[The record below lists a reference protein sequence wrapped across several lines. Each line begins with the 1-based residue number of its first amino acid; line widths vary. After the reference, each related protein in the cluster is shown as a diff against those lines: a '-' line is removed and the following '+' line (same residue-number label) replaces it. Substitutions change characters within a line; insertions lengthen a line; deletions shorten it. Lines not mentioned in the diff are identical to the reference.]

1 MNRLWHRRPVV
12 FGALLLA
19 FAMIAAACGDSTD
32 TTTAAPGTTAAPTT
46 AAPDTTAAATTAA
59 PTTTEA
65 PGKPYG
71 GEVIVADD
79 QEPPTLNSFVPG
91 GDNFIVSIIGQSYF
105 SGVQEINGFT
115 LELEPELVTELPTV
129 ANGGVTVNDDG
140 TMTVRYTIRDEA
152 VWSDGTP
159 VTGGDFQYTLE
170 TILNPDLPINRAIYE
185 DIVDWNSS
193 DKTFEYT
200 LSAPTAQFDLLF
212 GTIIPKHAVEGSDFA
227 SDWNDTMWPSAGPFV
242 FDQWQKGEFVRVVRN
257 DNYWKTDAET
267 GQQLPYLDSVI
278 FRFIPETESIINAF
292 RAREIDIIQPPPAT
306 ETIETLQALEPEG
319 AVVEVLSGPVW
330 EHLNFQFGDNRL
342 NRNANSSNDNLN
354 YRKAVAHAID
364 KDLIVDEILAGQVE
378 PLDSFVE
385 AFSPT
390 LSLLAWNQY
399 DYNPEGAMQ
408 FVEAAKA
415 DTGKDVI
422 STVFSTTS
430 NNDARVKL
438 SELFVDM
445 FTAVGIE
452 YENQLEDSQIF
463 FGETLDFGGWDLGE
477 WAWVGSPGLAG
488 LISIFDV
495 FDPEAPPPGGSN
507 YYRWGTPEVTGEE
520 VEGFNQGASSV
531 VDENTAR
538 FAEIRDL
545 LNESVD
551 EDVLVP
557 LIQEAE
563 KILADQVVIVP
574 LYARLVTAAV
584 WGDEVGGFKHNPT
597 QASHTWN
604 MEGWY
609 RVDL

>member
-1 MNRLWHRRPVV
+1 MTRLWHRRPVV

-19 FAMIAAACGDSTD
+19 FAMVAAACGGTTD
-32 TTTAAPGTTAAPTT
+32 GGDDATTTTEGATTT
-46 AAPDTTAAATTAA
+46 AAPDTTVAEETTT
-59 PTTTEA
+59 TTTEA

-71 GEVIVADD
+71 GEAIVADD
-79 QEPPTLNSFVPG
+79 QEPPTLNPFAPG
-91 GDNFIVSIIGQSYF
+91 GDNFIVSIIGQSYHA
-105 SGVQEINGFT
+105 GVQEIDGFT
-115 LELEPELVTELPTV
+115 LELIPELVTELPTV

-159 VTGGDFQYTLE
+159 ISGDDFQFTLD
-170 TILNPDLPINRAIYE
+170 TILDPDLPIDKSTY
-185 DIVDWNSS
+185 DQIVDSS
-193 DKTFEYT
+193 AGDKTFEYT
-200 LSAPTAQFDLLF
+200 LAAPTALYELIF
-212 GTIIPKHAVEGSDFA
+212 GTIIPKHAVEGTDFA
-227 SDWNDTMWPSAGPFV
+227 ADWNDDMWPSAGPFV
-242 FDQWQKGEFVRVVRN
+242 LDQWQKGEFVRVVRN
-257 DNYWKTDAET
+257 ENYWKTDAET

-330 EHLNFQFGDNRL
+330 EHLNFQFGDNRFK
-342 NRNANSSNDNLN
+342 RNEDSSNESLN

-364 KDLIVDEILAGQVE
+364 KQLIVDEILAGQVE
-378 PLDSFVE
+378 PLDSFVD

-390 LSLLAWNQY
+390 LSQGSWKQY
-399 DYNPEGAMQ
+399 NYDPETAKT
-408 FVEAAKA
+408 FVEAAKEEL
-415 DTGKDVI
+415 GKDTI

-445 FTAVGIE
+445 FTEVGIE

-463 FGETLDFGGWDLGE
+463 FGETLDFGNWDLGE
-477 WAWVGSPGLAG
+477 WAWVGSPGFSG

-495 FDPEAPPPGGSN
+495 WDPEAPPPDGGN
-507 YYRWGTPEVTGEE
+507 YYRWGTPEVTGN
-520 VEGFNQGASSV
+520 GDAFDQGASSV
-531 VDENTAR
+531 VDDNTAR

-545 LNESVD
+545 LNSSVD
-551 EDVLVP
+551 QDELIP
-557 LIQEAE
+557 LINEAE
-563 KILADQVVIVP
+563 SILADQVVIIP

-604 MEGWY
+604 MEQWY
-609 RVDL
+609 RVDM

>member
-1 MNRLWHRRPVV
+1 MTRLWHSRPVV

-19 FAMIAAACGDSTD
+19 FALVAAACGDSTD
-32 TTTAAPGTTAAPTT
+32 DTTAAPVATTAAPTT

-71 GEVIVADD
+71 GEAIVADD
-79 QEPPTLNSFVPG
+79 QEPPTLNPFVPG
-91 GDNFIVSIIGQSYF
+91 GDNFIVSIIGQSYHA
-105 SGVQEINGFT
+105 GVQEIDGFT
-115 LELEPELVTELPTV
+115 LTLIPELVTELPTV
-129 ANGGVTVNDDG
+129 ANGGVTVNADD
-140 TMTVRYTIRDEA
+140 TMTVRYTLRDDA
-152 VWSDGTP
+152 QWSDGTP
-159 VTGGDFQYTLE
+159 ITGDDLQFTLD
-170 TILNPDLPINRAIYE
+170 TILDPDLPVDKTTYE
-185 DIVDWNSS
+185 DIVDTQVG

-200 LSAPTAQFDLLF
+200 LSAPTALYELIF
-212 GTIIPKHAVEGSDFA
+212 GTLIPKHAVEGSDFTT
-227 SDWNDTMWPSAGPFV
+227 DWNDTMWPSAGPFV
-242 FDQWQKGEFVRVVRN
+242 FDQWQKGEFVKVVRN
-257 DNYWKTDAET
+257 DNYWKSDEET

-330 EHLNFQFGDNRL
+330 EHLNFQFGPARL
-342 NRNANSSNDNLN
+342 ERNPDSVNDNLN
-354 YRKAVAHAID
+354 YRKAIAHAID
-364 KDLIVDEILAGQVE
+364 KQLIVDEILAGQVE

-390 LSLLAWNQY
+390 LSLGAWKQY
-399 DYNPEGAMQ
+399 DYNPDTAKS
-408 FVEAAKA
+408 FIDAAKA
-415 DTGKDVI
+415 DTGKDAI
-422 STVFSTTS
+422 KTVFSTTS

-445 FTAVGIE
+445 FTAVGID

-463 FGETLDFGGWDLGE
+463 FGETLDNGRWDLGE
-477 WAWVGSPGLAG
+477 WAWVGSPGFSG

-495 FDPEAPPPGGSN
+495 WDPEAPPPDGSN
-507 YYRWGTPEVTGEE
+507 YYRWGTEDSAIID
-520 VEGFNQGASSV
+520 AS
-531 VDENTAR
+531 TAR

-545 LNESVD
+545 LNSSVD
-551 EDVLVP
+551 QDVLVP
-557 LIQEAE
+557 LINEAE
-563 KILADQVVIVP
+563 SILADNVVIVP

-584 WGDEVGGFKHNPT
+584 WGDEIAGFKHNPT

-604 MEGWY
+604 MENWY